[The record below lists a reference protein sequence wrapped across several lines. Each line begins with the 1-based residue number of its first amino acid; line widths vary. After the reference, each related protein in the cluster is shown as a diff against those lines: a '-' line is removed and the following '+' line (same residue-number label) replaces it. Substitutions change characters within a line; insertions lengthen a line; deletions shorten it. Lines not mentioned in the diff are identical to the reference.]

1 VSGRLPLIRLRFGR
15 YRFQASLWPT
25 LATFA
30 LFPCLIALGNW
41 QLSRAETKRIL
52 QASYDRYQ
60 SEPEKELYPVLES
73 LESLQFRRI
82 RVRGQYVPEKQI
94 LLDNRV
100 HLGRA
105 GYHVLTPLRIRDGNV
120 HVLVNRGWVPVGPD
134 RSKLPPAASPP
145 GEVEI
150 TGVATQPSRPGF
162 RLAAAQP
169 PGPGWHTVWQYL
181 DQAEYARAS
190 KYTLQPVVIL
200 LDPEAPGGFARQW
213 SRLDAGIQ
221 THLGYA
227 LTWFSLAIALIAI
240 YILVNTRRE
249 DDVENP

>member
-1 VSGRLPLIRLRFGR
+1 MSRRLPLIRLRFGR
-15 YRFQASLWPT
+15 YRFHAGLWPT
-25 LATFA
+25 LATLV
-30 LFPCLIALGNW
+30 LFPCLVALGNW
-41 QLSRAETKRIL
+41 QLSRADTKRIL

-60 SEPEKELYPVLES
+60 SEPEKELYPVLEP

-82 RVRGQYVPEKQI
+82 RVRGRYVPENQI

-100 HLGRA
+100 HQGRA
-105 GYHVLTPLRIRDGNV
+105 GYHVLTPLRIRDGNI

-134 RSKLPPAASPP
+134 RSQLPSTATPP

-150 TGVATQPSRPGF
+150 TGVAAHPSRPGY
-162 RLAAAQP
+162 RLAPAQP
-169 PGPGWHTVWQYL
+169 PGPGWHPVWQFL

-190 KYTLQPVVIL
+190 KLTLQPVVIL
-200 LDPEAPGGFARQW
+200 LDPEAPGGFTRQW
-213 SRLDAGIQ
+213 NRLDAGIQ

-227 LTWFSLAIALIAI
+227 LTWFSLAVALIAI

-249 DDVENP
+249 DDVDNS